1 MRAIAV
7 SGPVSSN
14 VVFWHLSRHLITLI
28 VSDQMDT
35 TNLSHELTIYWTKHL
50 FFHYSSPW
58 GIILFHL
65 LDDIVQ
71 YDYIALVVI
80 ISNNSVYF
88 SWYLPRLK
96 KNISFIII
104 PFPLTK
110 EGRKKQQ
117 VRRERTK
124 MMFDCSELNTKESE
138 WIIFQQQLHHN
149 WCTLNK

>member
-1 MRAIAV
+1 M
-7 SGPVSSN
+7 
-14 VVFWHLSRHLITLI
+14 FWHLARHVITLI

-35 TNLSHELTIYWTKHL
+35 TNLSHELTIYWTKHF

-71 YDYIALVVI
+71 YDYIALVVK
-80 ISNNSVYF
+80 ISINSVYF

-117 VRRERTK
+117 VRRVRELK
-124 MMFDCSELNTKESE
+124 WCSIVLS
-138 WIIFQQQLHHN
+138 WILKSLRGSFFSNNFIIIDAL
-149 WCTLNK
+149 